1 MESGVE
7 RIYQAWRE
15 QSINVGGYGLQA
27 AHCQRSKRNTVPG
40 QRGIGWCGPAA
51 AELVG
56 MAVRLSGLNC
66 IH

>member
-1 MESGVE
+1 VE

-40 QRGIGWCGPAA
+40 QRGIGWRGPAA

-56 MAVRLSGLNC
+56 MAARLSGLNC